1 MKYNFVGQKTVRN
14 LLFSTPVIIILPA
27 ESSIK
32 MKGNVNHNNL
42 RLWNIATLA
51 LFIVVMSYL
60 RLYMINATD
69 SSFIGLIMDISIII
83 STIGLIAYI
92 VEGYMNYRVKI
103 KSAHRTIKADSTLTE
118 PISQDDAELIRQT
131 EEENKRRKE
140 EQWAE
145 IASYTKAT
153 FHKIFTPTQ
162 IEILLNNMKELTGD
176 EIYIAVETGINRHLK
191 SDDLLHF
198 GWNVSKR
205 LLSGTQK
212 KLGVTTALFLKKS
225 FPMTLS
231 GYDIGNIPSKL
242 RVENFKVLPLINPTE
257 PLVPYVF
264 PDTENLPVLA

>member
-1 MKYNFVGQKTVRN
+1 MECGESRAFYLRHLLPQTLYHKYY
-14 LLFSTPVIIILPA
+14 
-27 ESSIK
+27 
-32 MKGNVNHNNL
+32 
-42 RLWNIATLA
+42 W
-51 LFIVVMSYL
+51 FISYL
-60 RLYMINATD
+60 FDYESDYRYIHYRID
-69 SSFIGLIMDISIII
+69 SIW
-83 STIGLIAYI
+83 
-92 VEGYMNYRVKI
+92 K
-103 KSAHRTIKADSTLTE
+103 
-118 PISQDDAELIRQT
+118 
-131 EEENKRRKE
+131 KE

-153 FHKIFTPTQ
+153 FHKIFTPAQ
-162 IEILLNNMKELTGD
+162 IEILLNNMQELTGD
-176 EIYIAVETGINRHLK
+176 ENYIAVETSINRHLK

-242 RVENFKVLPLINPTE
+242 RVENFKVLPLINPPE

-264 PDTENLPVLA
+264 PDTENLPALP

>member
-1 MKYNFVGQKTVRN
+1 MAN
-14 LLFSTPVIIILPA
+14 
-27 ESSIK
+27 
-32 MKGNVNHNNL
+32 
-42 RLWNIATLA
+42 LA
-51 LFIVVMSYL
+51 LFICAVFCL
-60 RLYMINATD
+60 RHYIINTTD
-69 SSFIGLIMDISIII
+69 ASLICLIMNLTIVISI
-83 STIGLIAYI
+83 IGLIAYL
-92 VEGYMNYRVKI
+92 VDGYTRPQGSITVSSTI
-103 KSAHRTIKADSTLTE
+103 DIKAESTLTE
-118 PISQDDAELIRQT
+118 PISQDNAELIRQS
-131 EEENKRRKE
+131 EEENRRRKE

-153 FHKIFTPTQ
+153 FQKIFTPAQ

-176 EIYIAVETGINRHLK
+176 ENYLAVETSINRHLK

-225 FPMTLS
+225 FPMTLN

-242 RVENFKVLPLINPTE
+242 RVENFKVLLLINPPE

-264 PDTENLPVLA
+264 PDTENLPVLS

>member
-1 MKYNFVGQKTVRN
+1 MN
-14 LLFSTPVIIILPA
+14 LT
-27 ESSIK
+27 
-32 MKGNVNHNNL
+32 
-42 RLWNIATLA
+42 
-51 LFIVVMSYL
+51 IV
-60 RLYMINATD
+60 
-69 SSFIGLIMDISIII
+69 ISI
-83 STIGLIAYI
+83 IGLIAYL
-92 VEGYMNYRVKI
+92 VDGYTRPHGSITV
-103 KSAHRTIKADSTLTE
+103 SSTIDIEADSTLTE

-153 FHKIFTPTQ
+153 FQKIFTPAQ
-162 IEILLNNMKELTGD
+162 IEILLNNMKELAGNENYQT
-176 EIYIAVETGINRHLK
+176 VETSINSHLK

-242 RVENFKVLPLINPTE
+242 RVENFKVLPLINPPE
-257 PLVPYVF
+257 PLIPYFF
-264 PDTENLPVLA
+264 PDTENLPVLS

>member
-1 MKYNFVGQKTVRN
+1 MKRDT
-14 LLFSTPVIIILPA
+14 T
-27 ESSIK
+27 
-32 MKGNVNHNNL
+32 HNNI
-42 RLWNIATLA
+42 RLWNVANLV
-51 LFIVVMSYL
+51 LFIGAVFCL
-60 RLYMINATD
+60 RHYIINATN
-69 SSFIGLIMDISIII
+69 SSLICLIMNLTIVISI
-83 STIGLIAYI
+83 IGLIAYLI
-92 VEGYMNYRVKI
+92 DGYT
-103 KSAHRTIKADSTLTE
+103 RTQDTITVPPAIDIEADSTLTE

-140 EQWAE
+140 EQWAD

-153 FHKIFTPTQ
+153 FQKIFTLAQ

-176 EIYIAVETGINRHLK
+176 ENYIAIETSINRHLK

-212 KLGVTTALFLKKS
+212 KLGTTTALFLKKS

-264 PDTENLPVLA
+264 PDTENLPVVS

>member
-1 MKYNFVGQKTVRN
+1 MKEN
-14 LLFSTPVIIILPA
+14 STYT
-27 ESSIK
+27 K
-32 MKGNVNHNNL
+32 F
-42 RLWNIATLA
+42 RLWNVANLV
-51 LFIVVMSYL
+51 LFIGAVFCL
-60 RLYMINATD
+60 RHYIINATN
-69 SSFIGLIMDISIII
+69 SSLICLIMNLTIVISI
-83 STIGLIAYI
+83 IGLIAYLI
-92 VEGYMNYRVKI
+92 DGYT
-103 KSAHRTIKADSTLTE
+103 RTQDTITVPPAIDIKAESTLTE
-118 PISQDDAELIRQT
+118 PISQDNAELIRQT
-131 EEENKRRKE
+131 EEENRHRKE

-153 FHKIFTPTQ
+153 FHKIFTPAQ

-176 EIYIAVETGINRHLK
+176 ENYLAVETSINRYLK

-242 RVENFKVLPLINPTE
+242 RVENFKVLPLINPPE
-257 PLVPYVF
+257 PLIPYVF
-264 PDTENLPVLA
+264 PDTENLPVLS

>member
-1 MKYNFVGQKTVRN
+1 
-14 LLFSTPVIIILPA
+14 
-27 ESSIK
+27 
-32 MKGNVNHNNL
+32 MKGNTTHNNI
-42 RLWNIATLA
+42 RLWNVANLA
-51 LFIVVMSYL
+51 LFICAVFCL
-60 RLYMINATD
+60 RHYIINTTD
-69 SSFIGLIMDISIII
+69 ASLICLIMNLTIVISI
-83 STIGLIAYI
+83 IGLIAYL
-92 VEGYMNYRVKI
+92 VDGYTRPQGSITVSSTI
-103 KSAHRTIKADSTLTE
+103 DIKAESTLTE
-118 PISQDDAELIRQT
+118 PISQDNAELIRQS
-131 EEENKRRKE
+131 EEENRRRKE

-153 FHKIFTPTQ
+153 FQKIFTPAQ

-176 EIYIAVETGINRHLK
+176 ENYLAVETSINRHLK

-225 FPMTLS
+225 FPMTLN

-242 RVENFKVLPLINPTE
+242 RVENFKVLPLINPPK

-264 PDTENLPVLA
+264 PDTENLPVLS

>member
-1 MKYNFVGQKTVRN
+1 
-14 LLFSTPVIIILPA
+14 
-27 ESSIK
+27 
-32 MKGNVNHNNL
+32 MKGNTTHNNI
-42 RLWNIATLA
+42 RLWNVANLA
-51 LFIVVMSYL
+51 LFICVIFCL
-60 RLYMINATD
+60 RQYIINATN
-69 SSFIGLIMDISIII
+69 SSLICLIMNLTIVISI
-83 STIGLIAYI
+83 IGLIAYLI
-92 VEGYMNYRVKI
+92 DGYT
-103 KSAHRTIKADSTLTE
+103 RTQDTITVPPAIDIKADSALTD
-118 PISQDDAELIRQT
+118 PISQDDAELIRQS
-131 EEENKRRKE
+131 EEENRRRKE

-153 FHKIFTPTQ
+153 FHKIFTPAQ
-162 IEILLNNMKELTGD
+162 IEILLNNNIKELTGD
-176 EIYIAVETGINRHLK
+176 ENYMAVETSINRHLK

-212 KLGVTTALFLKKS
+212 KLGVTTALFIKKS

-242 RVENFKVLPLINPTE
+242 RVENFKVLPLINPPE

>member
-1 MKYNFVGQKTVRN
+1 
-14 LLFSTPVIIILPA
+14 
-27 ESSIK
+27 
-32 MKGNVNHNNL
+32 MKGNTTHNNI
-42 RLWNIATLA
+42 RLWNVANLA
-51 LFIVVMSYL
+51 LFICAVLCL
-60 RLYMINATD
+60 RHYIINTTD
-69 SSFIGLIMDISIII
+69 ASLICLIMNLTIVISI
-83 STIGLIAYI
+83 IGLIAYL
-92 VEGYMNYRVKI
+92 VDGYTRPQGSITVSSTI
-103 KSAHRTIKADSTLTE
+103 DIKAESTLTE
-118 PISQDDAELIRQT
+118 PISQDNAELIRQS
-131 EEENKRRKE
+131 EEENRRRKE

-153 FHKIFTPTQ
+153 FQKIFTPAQ

-176 EIYIAVETGINRHLK
+176 ENYLAVETSINRHLK

-225 FPMTLS
+225 FPMTLN

-242 RVENFKVLPLINPTE
+242 RVENFKVLLLINPPE

-264 PDTENLPVLA
+264 PDTENLPVLS

>member
-1 MKYNFVGQKTVRN
+1 
-14 LLFSTPVIIILPA
+14 
-27 ESSIK
+27 
-32 MKGNVNHNNL
+32 MKGNTTHNNI
-42 RLWNIATLA
+42 RLWNVANLA
-51 LFIVVMSYL
+51 LFICVVFCL
-60 RLYMINATD
+60 RYYIINTTD
-69 SSFIGLIMDISIII
+69 SSVICLIMNLTIVISI
-83 STIGLIAYI
+83 IGLIAYL
-92 VEGYMNYRVKI
+92 VDGYTRPQN
-103 KSAHRTIKADSTLTE
+103 TITAPPSININSDSTLTE
-118 PISQDDAELIRQT
+118 PISKDDAELIRQT
-131 EEENKRRKE
+131 EEENRRRKE

-153 FHKIFTPTQ
+153 FHKIFTPAQ
-162 IEILLNNMKELTGD
+162 IEILLNNNIKELTGD
-176 EIYIAVETGINRHLK
+176 ENYMAVETSINRHLK

-242 RVENFKVLPLINPTE
+242 RVENFKVLPLINPPE